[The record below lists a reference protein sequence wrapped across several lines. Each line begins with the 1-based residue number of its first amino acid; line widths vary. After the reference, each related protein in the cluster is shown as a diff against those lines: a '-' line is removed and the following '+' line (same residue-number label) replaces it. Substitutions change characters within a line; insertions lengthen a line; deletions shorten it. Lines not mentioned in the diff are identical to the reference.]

1 MANNLISRDPFGAL
15 TRFDPFADIDEI
27 FRDFLT
33 MPTVGLRGRETTPR
47 IRVDI
52 SETEQAYTVVA
63 EIPGVS
69 KEDIKVS
76 VEGNRVSINAEVKE
90 EKRAEDAG
98 RLVRSERFFGQQY
111 RSFTLPLEV
120 DDAAAE
126 AKYHDGILELTLPKK
141 AGGGG
146 KQLSIQ

>member
-1 MANNLISRDPFGAL
+1 
-15 TRFDPFADIDEI
+15 
-27 FRDFLT
+27 
-33 MPTVGLRGRETTPR
+33 
-47 IRVDI
+47 
-52 SETEQAYTVVA
+52 
-63 EIPGVS
+63 
-69 KEDIKVS
+69 VS

>member
-1 MANNLISRDPFGAL
+1 MANNLIARDPFGAL
-15 TRFDPFADIDEI
+15 TRFDPFTDIDEI

-33 MPTVGLRGRETTPR
+33 MPTAGLRGREATPR

-63 EIPGVS
+63 EIPGVN

-111 RSFTLPLEV
+111 RSFTLPMEV

-146 KQLSIQ
+146 TQLSIQ

>member
-1 MANNLISRDPFGAL
+1 MANNLIPRDPFGAL
-15 TRFDPFADIDEI
+15 TRFDPFTDIDEI

-33 MPTVGLRGRETTPR
+33 MPTTGLRGREAAQR
-47 IRVDI
+47 MRVDI
-52 SETEQAYTVVA
+52 SETDQAYTVVA

-69 KEDIKVS
+69 KDDIKVS
-76 VEGNRVSINAEVKE
+76 VEGSRVSINAEVKE